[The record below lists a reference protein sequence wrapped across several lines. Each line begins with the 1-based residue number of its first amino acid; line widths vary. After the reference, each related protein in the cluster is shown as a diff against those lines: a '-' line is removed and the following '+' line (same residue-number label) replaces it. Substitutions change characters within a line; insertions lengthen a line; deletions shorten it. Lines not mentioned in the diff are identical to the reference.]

1 VMCRQS
7 WKALLKQQGFE
18 NVMALGEANAA
29 PALLQRQSCV
39 AGVSD
44 GKVLVKP
51 PATQPAQLRSTMEPL
66 NPEMLKTFADIPLR
80 NSMVA
85 GRLHCLSLSHTH
97 GCITFVESANI
108 LLGMYA
114 FACLHTMCTMAATT
128 C

>member
-1 VMCRQS
+1 
-7 WKALLKQQGFE
+7 
-18 NVMALGEANAA
+18 MALGEANAA